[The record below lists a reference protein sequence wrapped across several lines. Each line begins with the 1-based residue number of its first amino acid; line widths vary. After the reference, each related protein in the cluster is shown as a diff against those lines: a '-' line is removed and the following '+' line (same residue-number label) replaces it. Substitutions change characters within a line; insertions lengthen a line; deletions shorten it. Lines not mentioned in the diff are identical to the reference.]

1 MPKDKMA
8 LPPGALETLRFA
20 AYSGAWL
27 VPGEP
32 AHETEGP
39 PRGPPPGRTLAEV
52 RRELG
57 DCRRCRLWS
66 TRTQIVFGTGNPDAE
81 LLFVGEAPGFHED
94 LKGEPFVGRAGQLLD
109 RMIRAIGLE
118 RDGVYIA
125 NVLKC
130 RPPDNRDP
138 LEDEVET
145 CLPFLWGQIEAVRP
159 RVICALGAHAARA
172 ILGESGSLSA
182 LRGGVRSAGPWPV
195 VVTYHPAFLLRQPRF
210 KRQAWED
217 LKRVRALLAPPV

>member
-1 MPKDKMA
+1 MPKHKVA

-20 AYSGAWL
+20 SYSGVW
-27 VPGEP
+27 VVRGGDPPSGGE
-32 AHETEGP
+32 A
-39 PRGPPPGRTLAEV
+39 PPGPSGRRTLEEV

-57 DCRRCRLWS
+57 DCRRCRLWT
-66 TRTQIVFGTGNPDAE
+66 TRTQIVFGAGNPGAE

-94 LKGEPFVGRAGQLLD
+94 LRGEPFVGRAGQLLD
-109 RMIRAIGLE
+109 RMIRAIGLGRHE
-118 RDGVYIA
+118 VYIA

-138 LEDEVET
+138 LGDEVET

-159 RVICALGAHAARA
+159 RVLCALGAHAARA

-217 LKRVRALLAPPV
+217 LKRVRALLGRPV